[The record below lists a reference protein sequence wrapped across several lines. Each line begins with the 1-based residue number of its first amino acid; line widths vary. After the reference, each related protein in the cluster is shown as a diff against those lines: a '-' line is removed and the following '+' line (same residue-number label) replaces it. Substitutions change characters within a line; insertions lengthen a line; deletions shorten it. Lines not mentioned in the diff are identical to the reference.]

1 MKVMDSKTEQYT
13 ALGNRRKVLIVDD
26 ELINRELLGN
36 ALTDDYDIIYA
47 ADGEEAL
54 QKIYEYRS
62 TLSLVLLDIL
72 MPELSG
78 IEVLKKKKQDPVI
91 ASIPVIVLTADQQSE
106 VECLN
111 LGAVDFIP
119 KPYPQIT
126 IMKARI
132 NRTIELNE
140 DRAIINTTERD
151 PLTGLYNKNFF
162 YSYCN
167 QFDQYN
173 INLPMDAMLADIH
186 HFHVINERYGIA
198 FGDKVLRLVAD
209 RLRDYV
215 TPRNG
220 IVCRNESDTFL
231 IYCPHGMDYNEILDY
246 VTSGL
251 EEENPTNSQIR
262 IRLGVYPNVDKLMV
276 MERRFDR
283 AKAAADTLRNSLSNA
298 VAIYDDSLYQK
309 DLFNEQ
315 LIAEFGKALEEGQFE
330 VYYQPKYDITK
341 EEPIL
346 SSAEALI
353 RWKHPSYGLI
363 SPASFIPLF
372 ETNGLIYELDNFV
385 WKSAAR
391 QIAEWKKRFGI
402 SVPVSVNVS
411 RVDMHD
417 PNLERVLCS
426 IVENNHISTKELL
439 LEITESAYTR
449 NSAQI
454 IDTVKTLREKG
465 FKVEMDDFGTGYSS
479 LNMISKLPIDVLKV
493 AKEFIDDA
501 FESGRDTGM
510 LEIMLDIADY
520 LKVPVIAEGVET
532 REQMLTLK
540 ELGCDVIQG
549 YYFSK
554 PVPALEFEKFISE
567 KKSELDA

>member
-47 ADGEEAL
+47 TDGEEAL

-72 MPELSG
+72 MPKLSG

-186 HFHVINERYGIA
+186 HFHVINERYGIT

-251 EEENPTNSQIR
+251 EKENPTNSQIR

-501 FESGRDTGM
+501 FESDRDTGM

-567 KKSELDA
+567 KKS